1 MGFAVCGV
9 PVGGVL
15 PIPGTVVPF
24 IVMIPAS
31 AVLPFGP
38 AFTSVAVLVVTVL
51 VLAALVRVVLI
62 RVILVLAVLALITW
76 TLAFV
81 PRALMLPGLPAILV
95 LILILIPVLVLQ
107 LPAVPVFG
115 VPGVFLLRRGTCLLQ
130 SIVPANGGTGE
141 KAANQQSGPGKG
153 TGGPDH
159 DPLGLATQ
167 SHGCLHLHQV
177 VC

>member
-1 MGFAVCGV
+1 M
-9 PVGGVL
+9 
-15 PIPGTVVPF
+15 PF

-38 AFTSVAVLVVTVL
+38 AFTSVAVLVIL
-51 VLAALVRVVLI
+51 VLAALVRV
-62 RVILVLAVLALITW
+62 ILVLAVLVLAVPTLIIW
-76 TLAFV
+76 TLAVV
-81 PRALMLPGLPAILV
+81 PRALMLPSLPAILV
-95 LILILIPVLVLQ
+95 LILVLTLIPVLIPVLVLQ